1 MMLPGLLKRID
12 RKFLPLI
19 VTILM
24 FVVAFAAASL
34 KYKGFGTPQVFY
46 NMLIDNSFIIISAV
60 GVTFVLISGYVDL
73 SMGAMIAFISMVSA
87 ALTEKLG
94 WSPLTTIPFVLLLG
108 MVMGAGM
115 GYMVTY
121 YKVPPF
127 IATLAGMFLARGAC
141 FVISTEAININNPF
155 YRSVALY
162 QIPMPGHAFISI
174 NVVIMVVMVLL
185 GIYLGHYTRFGRNV
199 YAVGG
204 NEQSA
209 LLMGLPVNRT
219 KMLVYTFNGFCSAV
233 AGVVYSFYML
243 SGYGLNA
250 NGFELDIISSVV
262 IGGTLLTGG
271 VGYVVGTVFGVLIQ
285 GIIQNI
291 ITFDGSLNSW
301 WTRIVVG
308 LLTLF
313 FIVMQRALSSIKTS
327 SPAVNETPPANRSA
341 EST

>member
-1 MMLPGLLKRID
+1 MTRGLPFKFD
-12 RKFLPLI
+12 RKFLPLTI
-19 VTILM
+19 TILM
-24 FVVAFAAASL
+24 FVFAFVAASL

-60 GVTFVLISGYVDL
+60 GVTFILISANIDL

-94 WSPLTTIPFVLLLG
+94 LSPLATIPCVIVLGTL
-108 MVMGAGM
+108 MGAGM
-115 GYMVTY
+115 GYMITY

-127 IATLAGMFLARGAC
+127 IATLAGMFLARGLC
-141 FVISTEAININNPF
+141 FVISTEAINIHNPF
-155 YRSVALY
+155 YRAVALY
-162 QIPMPGHAFISI
+162 QIPMPGGAFISI

-185 GIYLGHYTRFGRNV
+185 GVFLAHFTPFGRAV
-199 YAVGG
+199 YAIGG

-219 KMLVYTFNGFCSAV
+219 KVLVYAFNGFCSSV

-271 VGYVVGTVFGVLIQ
+271 FGYVIGTVFGVLIQ

-291 ITFDGSLNSW
+291 ITFDGTLNSW

-313 FIVMQRALSSIKTS
+313 FIVMQRGLSSINAKGIQAPTRK
-327 SPAVNETPPANRSA
+327 PAQAPEH
-341 EST
+341 